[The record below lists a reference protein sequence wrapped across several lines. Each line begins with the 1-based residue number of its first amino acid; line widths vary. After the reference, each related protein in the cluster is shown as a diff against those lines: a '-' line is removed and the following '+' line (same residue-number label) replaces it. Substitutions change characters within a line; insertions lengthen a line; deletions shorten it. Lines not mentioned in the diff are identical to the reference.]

1 MSAKVWLVDDDL
13 SVRESLGFLLRTLE
27 YDVADFT
34 DLASF
39 EAATSAQEPLRG
51 CLLLD
56 VRMPGISGLSWLA
69 EKGERHPLLPVI
81 IMTGHGTIEACRR
94 AFRQGAFE
102 FYTKPLE
109 IEPLLESVQQAMHE
123 SEQRAQRWQVQQ
135 ILQSRFALL
144 SVRENEVMQL
154 MIAGQT
160 SKEIARNLSLSPR
173 TVEAHRAAVLT
184 KLEMDNLAQLI
195 HAWQQLNQV

>member
-27 YDVADFT
+27 YDVADFA

-56 VRMPGISGLSWLA
+56 VRMPGISGLSWLT

-109 IEPLLESVQQAMHE
+109 IEPLLESVHQAMHE
-123 SEQRAQRWQVQQ
+123 SEQRAQRWQAQQ

-160 SKEIARNLSLSPR
+160 SKEIARDLSLSPR

>member
-27 YDVADFT
+27 YDVADFA

-109 IEPLLESVQQAMHE
+109 IEPLLESVHQAMHE
-123 SEQRAQRWQVQQ
+123 SGQRAQRWQAQQ

-160 SKEIARNLSLSPR
+160 SKEIARDLSLSPR

>member
-27 YDVADFT
+27 YDVADFA

-69 EKGERHPLLPVI
+69 EKGERHQLLPVI

-109 IEPLLESVQQAMHE
+109 IEPLLESVHQAMHE
-123 SEQRAQRWQVQQ
+123 SEQRAQRWQAQQ

-160 SKEIARNLSLSPR
+160 SKEIARDLSLSPR

>member
-1 MSAKVWLVDDDL
+1 MVAKVWLVDDDL
-13 SVRESLGFLLRTLE
+13 SVRESLGFLLKTLD
-27 YDVADFT
+27 YDVADFA
-34 DLASF
+34 DLAAF
-39 EAATSAQEPLRG
+39 EVATQAQQPLRG

-69 EKGERHPLLPVI
+69 EQGDRHPLLPVI
-81 IMTGHGTIEACRR
+81 IMTGHGTIDACRR

-109 IEPLLESVQQAMHE
+109 IEPLLETIHLAFSE
-123 SEQRAQRWQVQQ
+123 SEQRADRWQSQQ
-135 ILQSRFALL
+135 GLQARFALL
-144 SVRENEVMQL
+144 SARESEVMQL

-160 SKEIARNLSLSPR
+160 SKEIARDLSLSPR
-173 TVEAHRAAVLT
+173 TVEAHRAAVFA
-184 KLEMDNLAQLI
+184 KLGLNNLAQLI

>member
-27 YDVADFT
+27 YDVADFA

-39 EAATSAQEPLRG
+39 EAGKSAQEPLRG

-109 IEPLLESVQQAMHE
+109 IEPLLESVHQAMHE
-123 SEQRAQRWQVQQ
+123 SEQRAQRWQAQQ

-160 SKEIARNLSLSPR
+160 SKEIARDLSLSPR

>member
-27 YDVADFT
+27 YDVADFA

-39 EAATSAQEPLRG
+39 EEATSAQEPLRG

-109 IEPLLESVQQAMHE
+109 IEPLLESVHQAMHE
-123 SEQRAQRWQVQQ
+123 SEQRAQRWQAQQ

-160 SKEIARNLSLSPR
+160 SKEIARDLSLSPR

>member
-13 SVRESLGFLLRTLE
+13 SVRESLGFLLKTLE
-27 YDVADFT
+27 YDVADFA

-39 EAATSAQEPLRG
+39 AAATHTEEPLHG

-69 EKGERHPLLPVI
+69 EQGGRHPLLPVI

-109 IEPLLESVQQAMHE
+109 IEPLLETVHQAMQE
-123 SEQRAQRWQVQQ
+123 SEQRALRWQAQQ
-135 ILQSRFALL
+135 ALQARFALL
-144 SVRENEVMQL
+144 SARESEVMQL

-160 SKEIARNLSLSPR
+160 SKEIARDLSLSPR
-173 TVEAHRAAVLT
+173 TVEAHRAAVLA

>member
-27 YDVADFT
+27 YDVADFA

-109 IEPLLESVQQAMHE
+109 IEPLLESVHQAMHE
-123 SEQRAQRWQVQQ
+123 SEQRAQRWQAQQ

-160 SKEIARNLSLSPR
+160 SKEIARDLSLSPR

>member
-13 SVRESLGFLLRTLE
+13 SVRESLGFLLKTLE
-27 YDVADFT
+27 YDVADFA

-39 EAATSAQEPLRG
+39 EAATQAAEPLHG

-56 VRMPGISGLSWLA
+56 VRMPGISGLRWLA
-69 EKGERHPLLPVI
+69 EQGGRHPLLPVI
-81 IMTGHGTIEACRR
+81 IMTGHGTIDACRR

-109 IEPLLESVQQAMHE
+109 IEPLLETVHQAMLE
-123 SEQRAQRWQVQQ
+123 SQQRAERWLAQQV
-135 ILQSRFALL
+135 LQTRFALL
-144 SVRENEVMQL
+144 SARESEVMQL

>member
-13 SVRESLGFLLRTLE
+13 SVRESLGFLLKTLE
-27 YDVADFT
+27 YDVADFA

-39 EAATSAQEPLRG
+39 AAATQAEEPLQG

-69 EKGERHPLLPVI
+69 EQGGRHPLLPVI

-102 FYTKPLE
+102 FYTKPLD
-109 IEPLLESVQQAMHE
+109 IEPLLETVHQAMQE
-123 SEQRAQRWQVQQ
+123 SEQRALRWQSQQ
-135 ILQSRFALL
+135 ALQTRFALL
-144 SVRENEVMQL
+144 SARESEVMQL

-160 SKEIARNLSLSPR
+160 SKEIARDLSLSPR
-173 TVEAHRAAVLT
+173 TVEAHRAAVLA